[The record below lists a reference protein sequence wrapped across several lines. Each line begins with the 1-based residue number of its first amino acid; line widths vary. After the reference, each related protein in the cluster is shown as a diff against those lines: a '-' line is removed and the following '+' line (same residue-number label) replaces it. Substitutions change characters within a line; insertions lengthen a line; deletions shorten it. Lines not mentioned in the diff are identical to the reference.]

1 MATTSLN
8 ERLSLIANL
17 GVVIGLAILILE
29 VSQANKLAETQA
41 HVAQLDRMQ
50 LARLAF
56 AESEFLPE
64 LDVKAR
70 NEGVQSLSEVERI
83 RLKQWY
89 QSQLHRFE
97 SAYYQ
102 YERGYLDEEQ
112 RKVILESA
120 LAALEMWIALEV
132 YFLDG
137 QFERLVKEAA
147 AARSNPAQ

>member
-1 MATTSLN
+1 M
-8 ERLSLIANL
+8 
-17 GVVIGLAILILE
+17 
-29 VSQANKLAETQA
+29 
-41 HVAQLDRMQ
+41 
-50 LARLAF
+50 
-56 AESEFLPE
+56 PE

-120 LAALEMWIALEV
+120 LAGLEMWIALEV

-137 QFERLVKEAA
+137 PFERLVKEAA
-147 AARSNPAQ
+147 AARPNPAQ

>member
-8 ERLSLIANL
+8 ERLSLFANL

-29 VSQANKLAETQA
+29 FNQANKLAETQA
-41 HVAQLDRMQ
+41 HVAQLDQMQ

-83 RLKQWY
+83 RLREWY
-89 QSQLHRFE
+89 QAILHRKE

-102 YERGYLDEEQ
+102 YERGYLDEEEG
-112 RKVILESA
+112 KLILETA
-120 LAALEMWIALEV
+120 VDDLWWWIELDV
-132 YFLDG
+132 YFLDER
-137 QFERLVKEAA
+137 FERLVKEAA